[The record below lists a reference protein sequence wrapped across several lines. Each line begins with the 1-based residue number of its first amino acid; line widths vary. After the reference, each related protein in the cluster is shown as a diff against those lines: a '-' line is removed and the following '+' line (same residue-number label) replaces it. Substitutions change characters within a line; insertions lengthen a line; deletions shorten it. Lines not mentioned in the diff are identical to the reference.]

1 MTDAP
6 LDRDHGRRD
15 DRGPD
20 RRDDRAQP
28 RVGLVR
34 DAAGEHY
41 DFGRGHPLAPIRVT
55 LTHELIE
62 TSGLAD
68 APGVVRIA
76 PEVEPERDLAD
87 TLRVHDADYV
97 ATVRE
102 LSRLLAPGTPFLEAP
117 AELRARAATVG
128 LGVGDT
134 PAFPGMHDASLAVV
148 RASAAAARSVL
159 AGDVLHAFNPGGGL
173 HHAMPGRAAGFCVY
187 NDAAAAIAALLDAG
201 AERVAYVDVDVHHG
215 DGVERI
221 FAADPRVLTVSLHE
235 SGRTLFPGTGD
246 ATDVGEG
253 AGRAS
258 AVNVPLA
265 THTSGEVWLG
275 AFDAV
280 VEPLVRAFQP
290 DVLVTQLGCD
300 THATDPLAHLA
311 LTLDDMAAIYARL
324 HALAREAADGR
335 WVATGGGGYQ
345 IVSVVPRAWTLAF
358 AQMSGA
364 RLPVETPMMW
374 RESVVARTAAVPP
387 TDFSDLSPKLDAG
400 VVAQAR
406 RVAEASVATVREL
419 VFPRHGLGGRRIG

>member
-1 MTDAP
+1 MTEASVTSTVV
-6 LDRDHGRRD
+6 
-15 DRGPD
+15 GPVV
-20 RRDDRAQP
+20 P
-28 RVGLVR
+28 RVALVR
-34 DAAGEHY
+34 DEATERY
-41 DFGRGHPLAPIRVT
+41 DFGLGHPLAPVRVT
-55 LTHELIE
+55 LTHGLIE
-62 TSGLAD
+62 STGLAD
-68 APGVVRIA
+68 APGVVRLT

-97 ATVRE
+97 ATVAD
-102 LSRLLAPGTPFLEAP
+102 LSRALEPGVPFLDAP

-128 LGVGDT
+128 LGAGDT
-134 PAFPGMHDASLAVV
+134 PAFAGVHDASLAVV
-148 RASAAAARSVL
+148 RASVAAARSVL

-173 HHAMPGRAAGFCVY
+173 HHAMPDRAAGFCVY

-201 AERVAYVDVDVHHG
+201 AERVAYIDVDVHHG
-215 DGVERI
+215 DGVERA
-221 FAADPRVLTVSLHE
+221 FAADPRVLTMSLHE

-246 ATDVGEG
+246 ASDIGEG
-253 AGRAS
+253 EGRAS

-265 THTSGEVWLG
+265 PQTSGAVWLG

-300 THATDPLAHLA
+300 THATDPLAHLS

-324 HALAREAADGR
+324 HALAHESADGR

-345 IVSVVPRAWTLAF
+345 LVSVVPRAWTLAF

-364 RLPVETPMMW
+364 RLPLETPTAW
-374 RESVVARTAAVPP
+374 RELVVARTGAVPP
-387 TDFSDLSPKLDAG
+387 HDFADPSPTL
-400 VVAQAR
+400 VAQVEQQAR

-419 VFPRHGLGGRRIG
+419 VFPRHGLR